1 MSEGWVMVEEI
12 GSKTRPT
19 VRRQIVRIDQELC
32 NGCGACVTPC
42 AEGAIQMV
50 DGKAHV
56 VREELCDGAGFC
68 IGVCPTGALSIEVR
82 EAPAFDEHA
91 AEQKMAERSDTYMEQ
106 TCHVCGEGEDSR
118 VLMPCRKAGES
129 LWVCTGCLPQLIHG

>member
-1 MSEGWVMVEEI
+1 MI
-12 GSKTRPT
+12 
-19 VRRQIVRIDQELC
+19 RQIVRIDESKC

-50 DGKAHV
+50 NGKARV

-68 IGVCPTGALSIEVR
+68 LGVCPTGALTIEAR

-91 AEQKMAERSDTYMEQ
+91 AAVEMAQRGAMYIAQ
-106 TCHVCGEGEDSR
+106 TCHVCGAGEDAR
-118 VLMPCRKAGES
+118 VLLPCRKAGQS
-129 LWVCTGCLPQLIHG
+129 LWVCTRCLPALIHG